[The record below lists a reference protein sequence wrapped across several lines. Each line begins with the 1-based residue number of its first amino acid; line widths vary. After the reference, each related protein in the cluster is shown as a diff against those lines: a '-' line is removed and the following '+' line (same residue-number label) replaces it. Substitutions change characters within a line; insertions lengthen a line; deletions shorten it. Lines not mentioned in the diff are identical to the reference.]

1 MLEFLK
7 QNDERKYYK
16 LVEMQREGRRKDSR
30 IGRSWSRILLTLGGE
45 GRRDSLTERSCCRIL
60 LTLGGV

>member
-1 MLEFLK
+1 MLELLK

-30 IGRSWSRILLTLGGE
+30 IRRSWSRILLTLGGE